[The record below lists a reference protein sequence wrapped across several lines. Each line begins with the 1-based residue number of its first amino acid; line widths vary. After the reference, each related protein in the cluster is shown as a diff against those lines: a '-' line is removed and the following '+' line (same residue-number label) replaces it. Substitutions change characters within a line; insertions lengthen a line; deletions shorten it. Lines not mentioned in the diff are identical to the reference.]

1 MLLDYLKASTGKS
14 GDQEVVFWTICAA
27 VLANILIVLELACY
41 FTFFHYMYHHNS
53 GPVVRSAVRRTRN
66 HNNAQTMVGQMYLF
80 LIESIFLGIV
90 IVANLFQLDN
100 SNRIKDIAVTY
111 KLLEFA
117 ILSVVHCLQIPEIR
131 LAMMIRVRKLKSV

>member
-1 MLLDYLKASTGKS
+1 MLLDYLKAGES

-27 VLANILIVLELACY
+27 VLANIFIVLELACY

-90 IVANLFQLDN
+90 IVSNLFQLDN
-100 SNRIKDIAVTY
+100 SNRIKDIAVT
-111 KLLEFA
+111 
-117 ILSVVHCLQIPEIR
+117 
-131 LAMMIRVRKLKSV
+131 